1 LRKLYDP
8 LEKFNLASRMEK
20 GVHKFSFFIYPILSE
35 IAGIIM
41 EILALL
47 RKVGF
52 ICYVIPSI
60 LLTGG
65 SRQIFFALYIM
76 KMGRQFMVPI
86 SNII

>member
-8 LEKFNLASRMEK
+8 LEKFNLASRIEK
-20 GVHKFSFFIYPILSE
+20 GVYKFSFFIYPILSE

-47 RKVGF
+47 RTVGF
-52 ICYVIPSI
+52 ICHVIPSI
-60 LLTGG
+60 SITGG

-76 KMGRQFMVPI
+76 KMGRQFMVSI